1 MHPGY
6 SLPALLSRTPA
17 RFFYSFFKLLNTTYM
32 TNLLSL
38 RAVRVVGCLAGAL
51 LATHPAFAQTPDPS
65 PAPLAEQNDFP
76 LDDITERTVVNE
88 HRPLKY
94 QPIRESDILWEK
106 RIWRII
112 DTREKM
118 NLPFVAPEAPLFTI
132 LSEAVL
138 SGELGVYST
147 ENDRFTKPLTA
158 EEVRAML
165 FKRDTVYAIEEDSY
179 EDKLLIVEN
188 EMNWEDVRRYRIKES
203 WFFDAK
209 TSTLRVQ
216 ILGIAPLVDV
226 RDAEGNFLYE
236 KPLFWVHYPSARP
249 LLAAK
254 KVIAHGGNF
263 VSTTTWDDLFEMRYF
278 ASSVMKENNIHDMR
292 LQDYLAGTDLLLHS
306 ERIEDA
312 LFNREQDMWSW

>member
-1 MHPGY
+1 
-6 SLPALLSRTPA
+6 
-17 RFFYSFFKLLNTTYM
+17 M

-38 RAVRVVGCLAGAL
+38 RGARLLGCLGGAL
-51 LATHPAFAQTPDPS
+51 LAAHFAFAQTPDPLPS
-65 PAPLAEQNDFP
+65 SLAEQTALLP

-112 DTREKM
+112 DTREKV
-118 NLPFVAPEAPLFTI
+118 NLPFAAPEAPLFTI

-138 SGELGVYST
+138 SGDVRAYST
-147 ENDRFTKPLTA
+147 ENDRFTKPLAA

-165 FKRDTVYAIEEDSY
+165 FKRDTIYTIEEGTY

-188 EMNWEDVRRYRIKES
+188 ELNWEDVRRYRIRES

-209 TSTLRVQ
+209 TSTLRVR

-226 RDAEGNFLYE
+226 KDAEGNFLYE

-249 LLAAK
+249 LLAGK
-254 KVIAHGGNF
+254 KVVSHGGNYA
-263 VSTTTWDDLFEMRYF
+263 SATTWEDLFEMRYF
-278 ASSVMKENNIHDMR
+278 ASHIMKENNIRDMR
-292 LQDYLAGTDLLLHS
+292 LQDYLTGTDLLLQS
-306 ERIEDA
+306 ESIGNA